1 MRRILGPALLGI
13 ALCSAGPAPAQNATL
28 EPVVVTATRTP
39 RQVSQVGPSVT
50 VIPAEEILASGARR
64 LQEVLRDAVGVTVVE
79 TGAPGSLA
87 TASIRGSEA
96 QQVLVLLDGIRLNSS
111 QLGQFD
117 LANLPVPLE
126 QIERIEVLRGPASAL
141 YGSNALAGVI
151 HVITRRPEAE
161 PRTTFSWSEA
171 RHDTRELSFS
181 ASRRVGSLGYR
192 FGASRDHSQGYRDN
206 SDLDRTTL
214 DGLLAWYLPGGFVLE
229 GHGYHLQK
237 EIGVP
242 GMEGFF
248 ETPDARQRD
257 ENTSASLS
265 LRGPLGPVTFTGRGG
280 YDRFDNRFR
289 DPGAFF
295 PTDDRHLAETVGG
308 EVQIDTPIRGQG
320 LTLGSELY
328 RDFLDSSSAGNRDQ
342 ARWAA
347 FGQQELAVAPW
358 ASVLLGVR
366 YDGHSDFRNEWS
378 PRTSL
383 LLSTWASGQ
392 VRASAGRA
400 YRAPT
405 FNDRFWP
412 FDGFT
417 RGNPDLDPERAWE
430 YEVGVSQGLGHWGSA
445 SLTGF
450 RRDAKD
456 LIDWQPEDA
465 ADPFS
470 VWSPVNVRTS
480 RTWGAEA
487 FTALSLYEGLGLGA
501 NYTYLHAVDRDTGDF
516 LLGKPRHQ
524 ASAHVDVEPIWDLR
538 FRLTGRYAR
547 YPSAPNRP
555 DPVYTVFDARVSRPV
570 IVADAVAVDVTVGVD
585 NLFDRDYEV
594 NPGFPMPPRTW
605 RAGLTATF

>member
-1 MRRILGPALLGI
+1 MRMICCTGLLAMAVCSVMPAH
-13 ALCSAGPAPAQNATL
+13 AQTATL

-39 RQVSQVGPSVT
+39 REVSQVGPSVT

-64 LQEVLRDAVGVTVVE
+64 LQEVLRDAVGVNVVE
-79 TGAPGSLA
+79 TGAPGQLA

-96 QQVLVLLDGIRLNSS
+96 QQVLVLLDGIRLNSP

-117 LANLPVPLE
+117 LANLPVPLD

-151 HVITRRPEAE
+151 HIITRRPEAE
-161 PRTTFSWSEA
+161 PRTSFSWSEA
-171 RHDTRELSFS
+171 RHDTREVGFS

-214 DGLLAWYLPGGFVLE
+214 DGLLAWDLPGGFVVE
-229 GHGYHLQK
+229 AHGYHLQK

-242 GMEGFF
+242 GMKGVFL
-248 ETPDARQRD
+248 TPDARQQD
-257 ENTSASLS
+257 ENTSAAVSLKGPV
-265 LRGPLGPVTFTGRGG
+265 GPLTVAGRGG
-280 YDRFDNRFR
+280 YDRFDNRYR

-308 EVQIDTPIRGQG
+308 EVQIDTPLRGRG

-328 RDFLDSSSAGNRDQ
+328 RDFLDSSANGEHDQ
-342 ARWAA
+342 SRWAA
-347 FGQQELAVAPW
+347 FGQQEVGLAPW
-358 ASVLLGVR
+358 VSLLVGVR
-366 YDGHSDFRNEWS
+366 YDGHSEFRNEWS
-378 PRTSL
+378 PRVSL
-383 LLSTWASGQ
+383 LLSPWDATQ
-392 VRASAGRA
+392 VRVSAGRA

-417 RGNPDLDPERAWE
+417 RGNPDLEPETAWE
-430 YEVGVSQGLGHWGSA
+430 YEAGVAQGLGRWGSV

-456 LIDWQPEDA
+456 LIDWRPEDP

-470 VWSPVNVRTS
+470 VWSPVNVGTS
-480 RTWGAEA
+480 RIWGAEA
-487 FTALSLYEGLGLGA
+487 ATGLSPLRGVGLGA
-501 NYTYLHAVDRDTGDF
+501 NYTYLHAVDRDTGE
-516 LLGKPRHQ
+516 LLPGKPRHQ
-524 ASAHVDVEPIWDLR
+524 VGAHLDVEPFWELR
-538 FRLTGRYAR
+538 FRVAGRYAR
-547 YPSAPNRP
+547 YAAAPNRP
-555 DPVYTVFDARVSRPV
+555 DPAYTVFDARVFRPL
-570 IVADAVAVDVTVGVD
+570 IVADAVALDLTLGVD
-585 NLFDRDYEV
+585 NLFDRDYEI

-605 RAGLTATF
+605 RAGVTATF